1 MVHTKTCRSGNAPK
15 GARKRKPKPEA
26 TGGEPRRPGDNDL
39 YLVAFRGG
47 SKGFMARNEDSA
59 ALAFFDAGGERLYGD
74 PGWNM
79 VVRCLGS
86 YAPGDEDGF
95 WALVTRA

>member
-1 MVHTKTCRSGNAPK
+1 
-15 GARKRKPKPEA
+15 
-26 TGGEPRRPGDNDL
+26 
-39 YLVAFRGG
+39 
-47 SKGFMARNEDSA
+47 MARNEDSA